1 MLQAKL
7 GYFTGS
13 QAVDFSAVHP
23 DTVGVLL
30 EFRTVAGDTLAL
42 TISDADADQLF
53 GQLDALLDD
62 ITNKRNG
69 LPITPELW
77 ETSPQIV
84 HTADAPFEDPTRWTL
99 AKGDPH
105 EADTQD
111 AKPPQNPAPSEDP
124 QT

>member
-1 MLQAKL
+1 MPRAHL
-7 GYFTGS
+7 GFFSGS
-13 QAVDFSAVHP
+13 QCVDFSALHP

-30 EFRTVAGDTLAL
+30 EFRTVAGETLAL
-42 TISDADADQLF
+42 TISDADADQLL

-77 ETSPQIV
+77 ETAPLIV
-84 HTADAPFEDPTRWTL
+84 DADDASFDDPTRWTL

-105 EADTQD
+105 ETARTD
-111 AKPPQNPAPSEDP
+111 AHPPESPAPSPHP